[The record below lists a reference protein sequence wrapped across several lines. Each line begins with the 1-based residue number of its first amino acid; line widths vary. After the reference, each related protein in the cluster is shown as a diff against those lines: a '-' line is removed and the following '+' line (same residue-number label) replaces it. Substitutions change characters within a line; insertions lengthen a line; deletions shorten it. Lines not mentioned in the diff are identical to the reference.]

1 MLEAAIRLARRNVI
15 VEVELSLAAGE
26 SLALFGRSGAGKTT
40 ILRCL
45 AGLLQPDSGRVLCGG
60 EVWYPP
66 SRAVH
71 RRDIG
76 YLSQQPCLFPHLSVE
91 ANVSFALPRAERR
104 AEHSVW
110 LRHLRARFGLEACWT
125 AAAGQLSSGQA
136 QRVALARLLAR
147 RPRLVL
153 LDEPFAGLD
162 RAGVR
167 ELLEVLHDWHGEF
180 GFALLAADHQPDA
193 LRLLTEKVIYLEQGR
208 AAAGPETWDELE
220 RRADAGLRALL
231 QPLEPPQPPQPPMRT
246 MARAGLRNSGSPM

>member
-45 AGLLQPDSGRVLCGG
+45 AGPLQPDTGRVLCGG

-76 YLSQQPCLFPHLSVE
+76 YLSQQPCLFPHLSVA
-91 ANVSFALPRAERR
+91 ANVAFGLPRRERR
-104 AEHSVW
+104 AHNSPW
-110 LRHLRARFGLEACWT
+110 LLQLRARFGLQACWT
-125 AAAGQLSSGQA
+125 AAAGQLSTGQA
-136 QRVALARLLAR
+136 QRVAMARMLAR
-147 RPRLVL
+147 RPQLLL

-162 RAGVR
+162 RASVR
-167 ELLEVLHDWHGEF
+167 EVLEVLHAWRAEF
-180 GFALLAADHQPDA
+180 GCTLLAADHQADG

-208 AAAGPETWDELE
+208 AAAGPETWDELD
-220 RRADAGLRALL
+220 RRADASLRALL
-231 QPLEPPQPPQPPMRT
+231 QPLRRSREVGRE
-246 MARAGLRNSGSPM
+246 GSPPSGELARRP

>member
-45 AGLLQPDSGRVLCGG
+45 AGLLQPEAGRITAGG

-66 SRAVH
+66 ALPAH
-71 RRDIG
+71 RRDVG
-76 YLSQQPCLFPHLSVE
+76 YLSQQPDLFPHLNVE
-91 ANVSFALPRAERR
+91 RNVSFALTRSERR
-104 AEHSVW
+104 IERSPW
-110 LRHLRARFGLEACWT
+110 LRQLRARFGLEECWT
-125 AAAGQLSSGQA
+125 APVSQLSGGQA

-147 RPRLVL
+147 RPRVVL

-167 ELLEVLHDWHGEF
+167 ELLGVLRDWRAEF
-180 GFALLAADHQPDA
+180 GFALLAADHQPEA
-193 LRLLTEKVIYLEQGR
+193 LRQLTDTVIYLEQGK
-208 AAAGPETWDELE
+208 AAAGPETWDALE
-220 RRADAGLRALL
+220 QRSDADLRALL
-231 QPLEPPQPPQPPMRT
+231 APIAAAPQPPIRT
-246 MARAGLRNSGSPM
+246 MARAGLRNSGSPI